1 MISHLK
7 CGLLGEKLG
16 HSLSPS
22 LHKKLGSYEYK
33 LYEKSR
39 GEALDFLRFGD
50 YDVLNVTVPYKEL
63 AFSICDECSLLCKK
77 LKNTNLVVKDRAS
90 GKLHGY
96 NSDFEG
102 FKCLLDGIDV
112 AGIICIILGTGG
124 ASKTVECVL
133 RHLRVAKVIHISRNP
148 SKDGE
153 IGYQELPGI
162 IPTANLIV
170 NATPVGMFPRT
181 TETPLEL
188 RLLEKCSSTKLLAVV
203 DLIYNPKPTKLLAHA
218 ASLGFKVV
226 DGMKMLV
233 RQAELSSIFMNG
245 SFCGLC

>member
-1 MISHLK
+1 MSSYLK

-22 LHKKLGSYEYK
+22 LHKNLGSYEYK
-33 LYEKSR
+33 LYEKSID
-39 GEALDFLRFGD
+39 EALDFLRFGD

-63 AFSICDECSLLCKK
+63 AFSICDECSLLCQE
-77 LKNTNLVVKDRAS
+77 LKNTNIVVKDRVS
-90 GKLHGY
+90 RKLYGY

-102 FKCLLDGIDV
+102 FKCLLDDIDV
-112 AGIICIILGTGG
+112 AGTICIILGTGG

-133 RHLRVAKVIHISRNP
+133 RYLGAAKVIHVSRNP

-188 RLLEKCSSTKLLAVV
+188 DLLEKCSSTKLLAVV
-203 DLIYNPKPTKLLAHA
+203 DLIYNPKPTKLLTHA
-218 ASLGFKVV
+218 TNLGFKAI
-226 DGMKMLV
+226 DGLKMLE
-233 RQAELSSIFMNG
+233 RQAKLSSIFMNG
-245 SFCGLC
+245 STSNRC

>member
-1 MISHLK
+1 MRSLK
-7 CGLLGEKLG
+7 CGLLGDKLG

-22 LHKKLGSYEYK
+22 LHKELGSYEYK

-39 GEALDFLRFGD
+39 DEALDFLRFGD

-63 AFSICDECSLLCKK
+63 AFSICDVHSPLC
-77 LKNTNLVVKDRAS
+77 LELENANIVVKDRTS
-90 GKLHGY
+90 RKLFGY

-102 FKCLLDGIDV
+102 FKCLLDDIDV
-112 AGIICIILGTGG
+112 TRTTCVILGTGG
-124 ASKTVECVL
+124 ASKTVNCVL
-133 RHLRVAKVIHISRNP
+133 KHLGAAKVIHVSRTP
-148 SKDGE
+148 SKDSE
-153 IGYQELPGI
+153 ISYQELPGI
-162 IPTANLIV
+162 ISTASLIV

-188 RLLEKCSSTKLLAVV
+188 ELLEKCSSTKLLAVV
-203 DLIYNPKPTKLLAHA
+203 DLIYNPRPTKLLAYA

-245 SFCGLC
+245 STSNRC